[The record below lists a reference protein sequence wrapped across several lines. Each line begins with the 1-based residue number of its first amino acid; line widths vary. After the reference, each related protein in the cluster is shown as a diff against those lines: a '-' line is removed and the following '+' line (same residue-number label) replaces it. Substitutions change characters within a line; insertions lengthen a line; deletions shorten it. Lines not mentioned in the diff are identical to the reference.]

1 MSTLEAIPPV
11 LEPLRPP
18 PLQPVGEEERIRTL
32 DVLRGFALFGIL
44 VVNMELFGWPMQ
56 KLFLGGVGWTARADV
71 IAEWVARF
79 LFQGKFYLLFSFLF
93 GMGVAVQAE
102 RAEVHGRSFGGFFC
116 RRLLVLLGIGLAHA
130 LLLWEGDI
138 LVSYAL
144 CGFLLL
150 AFRKCKPKTLLV
162 WAAVFW
168 VLPILCYFVIWAVIA
183 LVSLLP
189 EGAKAVQEGFA
200 REQKATEQL
209 IQENMRLFSHGT
221 IREIFATR
229 ARNVLFSW
237 QYIFFF
243 GPSVISMFLLGLYT
257 GKRRILREL
266 EQNRK
271 LIRGT
276 LRWGMVVGLPAGVA
290 YVITAAHSRMLE
302 MNFTVVA
309 SLTAL
314 EVTGVALSLA
324 YAAGFTLLLGNQ
336 RWQRRLTAVGS
347 AGRMALSNYLLQS
360 LVCTTLFYSYG
371 LGWYGSVGRAAG
383 LALAGLIYTAQLAFS
398 AWWLRQFRFGPAEWV
413 WRSLTYG
420 QSQKMRI
427 TAESQSPEPHPPQP
441 VC

>member
-427 TAESQSPEPHPPQP
+427 TAESRSQGPHSPQP